1 MSQVFY
7 SRGRTAIFIAAM
19 ACQLHCVQALVELRA
34 DVNQANEYGRSPMH
48 VAAAHP
54 NATAIIDVLAEAGT
68 DVNAR
73 DKTGLTPIEIADICG
88 FLPNIMMFRAHGVT
102 GKRYETEPPLDF
114 LLNYVLNSSKY
125 DCKTSLSLVLECIAA
140 DNTCVH
146 RANE

>member
-1 MSQVFY
+1 
-7 SRGRTAIFIAAM
+7 
-19 ACQLHCVQALVELRA
+19 
-34 DVNQANEYGRSPMH
+34 MH
-48 VAAAHP
+48 VAAALQH
-54 NATAIIDVLAEAGT
+54 ATAIIDVLAEAGA

-88 FLPNIMMFRAHGVT
+88 FLPNIMMFRAHGAT
-102 GKRYETEPPLDF
+102 GKRYETEPPLDI
-114 LLNYVLNSSKY
+114 LADVLDSSKY